1 MPRDAPVTSAVFIT
15 DTPVYRGINTVL
27 SPGQSGQRRPPWTPT
42 VTCGQTR
49 TSPRR
54 QSLTPSWTRRYGD
67 LADSVPAEGARRDAP
82 RPAAYEGLDVVV
94 ELELVRVRA
103 QPELVQL
110 GGPLVVQPRLDEV
123 VGEHAALGQERVVR
137 LQVVEHRVERAGDLR
152 DGGRLVRGQL
162 VQVP

>member
-15 DTPVYRGINTVL
+15 DTPVYRGINTVR

-42 VTCGQTR
+42 VTCGQAR
-49 TSPRR
+49 TSRRR

-123 VGEHAALGQERVVR
+123 VGEHAALGEEGAVR
-137 LQVVEHRVERAGDLR
+137 LYFVEPP
-152 DGGRLVRGQL
+152 VRPTANRRHAHGL
-162 VQVP
+162 